1 MAYKTKF
8 LHFKTKASYDAE
20 RAKTTEGSEERKVF
34 DAYISFIDEGPS
46 ICFFGNLLSTPTST
60 VWNVG
65 PLINASE
72 REDGTYVDK
81 FMAEAKIGDAIS
93 IVGEMAMITSLLITE
108 EVSFVVASGIP
119 QEALDTP
126 VTYCLSKIN
135 DTFFTLRTLSNANDT
150 NWSTVY
156 PTISTTSPT
165 VAEWQRLSTGIR
177 NRVPLYYLNDTTSIP
192 IRASYVGTSLVAVID
207 NTLLSSTEPSADD
220 FTLSYTVI
228 VFDDSGHA
236 TVTNIQKSLGGDSR
250 KVWNLASLV
259 ARNSDY
265 IAKFKAEVEAG
276 DYMDLTGEDEE
287 GGNTLALITSTVSD
301 TASERGTCIV
311 SQVVLEGV
319 IDYLILNYQNG
330 QYQIDRGGNVT
341 YYNIDSS
348 IADYVND
355 TTITDKKLTNLSS
368 PSSGSITASDTILS
382 AFSKTNYLISQ
393 FNNVVTTDQMIKE
406 SALPNIPLSKIPA
419 AALERLFVVESQ
431 SGAMSIDVQEGDVV
445 QIGSNGP
452 MYFCISDTASTFE
465 TKFKEFTVGSA
476 ASVPWSGITDMP
488 SSFTPSAHTHT
499 ADEITSGTLDIARIP
514 SLGSNKITSLPSY
527 VKASAASAISASDSL
542 NVALGKLEYKIDNN
556 TIPVASD
563 TVLGG
568 IKLGYSGTDN
578 TNLPVQVTS
587 DSQAYVKVTSD
598 SVVSALGFTPANT
611 NDIPEIPIALPN
623 PYALIINGTS
633 YTGSSAV
640 SINMP
645 KILSTSTLSSTT
657 VSAGYSYNNTVAR
670 TISTLSGFSATNP
683 DSVIISTA
691 KLTWTSATFNG
702 STSNVI
708 KIDGLADLSGTYYI
722 YCLSYMANGKI
733 AVNGAVYA

>member
-60 VWNVG
+60 LWDIG
-65 PLINASE
+65 ELTNANE
-72 REDGTYVDK
+72 KGDVTHVNK
-81 FMAEAKIGDAIS
+81 FIAEAKVGDTLS
-93 IVGEMAMITSLLITE
+93 IVGDTAMITSLQFTDGI
-108 EVSFVVASGIP
+108 SMVVAIGVPLES
-119 QEALDTP
+119 LNTP
-126 VTYCLSKIN
+126 VTYCLVKQN
-135 DTFFTLRTLSNANDT
+135 ATHFTLHVLSNANDT
-150 NWSTVY
+150 NWRTVY
-156 PTISTTSPT
+156 PTISSTSLT
-165 VAEWQRLSTGIR
+165 AQNWEQLSTGIA
-177 NRVPLYYLNDTTSIP
+177 NRVPLYYLNGTTSIP
-192 IRASYVGTSLVAVID
+192 IRASYVGDNLVAVLD
-207 NTLLSSTEPSADD
+207 NTLLSSTNPSEDD
-220 FTLSYTVI
+220 LVLSYTVF
-228 VFDDSGHA
+228 VFDTAGHV
-236 TVTNIQKSLGGDSR
+236 TVTNIQKSL
-250 KVWNLASLV
+250 
-259 ARNSDY
+259 NSNSPQSWDIGLITTSGNDEY
-265 IAKFKAEVEAG
+265 IAKFRAEVKAG
-276 DYMDLTGEDEE
+276 DLLFDEETNVYLLIQSAYDPNTEAADTIATHVATGESNVINIFTYQD
-287 GGNTLALITSTVSD
+287 GIYVPTHRILTCD
-301 TASERGTCIV
+301 T
-311 SQVVLEGV
+311 
-319 IDYLILNYQNG
+319 
-330 QYQIDRGGNVT
+330 
-341 YYNIDSS
+341 NIDQMVTNHVSE
-348 IADYVND
+348 
-355 TTITDKKLTNLSS
+355 TTITNMLLTNLSS
-368 PSSGSITASDTILS
+368 PSSGSITASDSILS
-382 AFSKTNYLISQ
+382 AFSKTNYAISC
-393 FNNVVTTDQMIKE
+393 FNNVVTTDLMIKA
-406 SALPNIPLSKIPA
+406 SALPDIPLSKIPA

-431 SGAMSIDVQEGDVV
+431 SDAMSADVQEGDVV
-445 QIGSNGP
+445 QIGSDGP

-488 SSFTPSAHTHT
+488 SSFTPSEHTHT
-499 ADEITSGTLDIARIP
+499 ADEIISGTLDIARIP

-527 VKASAASAISASDSL
+527 VKASTASAISASDSL

-598 SVVSALGFTPANT
+598 SVVSALGFTPIGSD
-611 NDIPEIPIALPN
+611 DIISAIPVALPN

-640 SINMP
+640 SINTA
-645 KILSTSTLSSTT
+645 KTLSTSTLSSTT
-657 VSAGYSYNNTVAR
+657 VSAGYSYYNTVAR

-683 DSVIISTA
+683 DTVIVSTA
-691 KLTWTSATFNG
+691 KLTWTSATFNS

-708 KIDGLADLSGTYYI
+708 KMDGLADLSGTYYI
-722 YCLSYMANGKI
+722 YCLSYMANGKV